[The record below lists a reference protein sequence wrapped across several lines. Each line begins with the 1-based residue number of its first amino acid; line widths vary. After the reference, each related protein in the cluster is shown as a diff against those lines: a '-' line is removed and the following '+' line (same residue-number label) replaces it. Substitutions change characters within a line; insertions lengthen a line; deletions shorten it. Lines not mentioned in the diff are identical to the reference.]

1 MMTAGI
7 IGVNWGIVHLHN
19 LRSAGVH
26 VGGLCATDGEKVA
39 EVAKEHAVAFA
50 TTNPDDLAAFD
61 VIVIASPP
69 EAHAELLA
77 RFPDAF
83 VICEKPLT
91 GARLAGPRPRHDRAF
106 VNYAFGFLDVARAAS
121 ERLADL
127 GPVEHARVASRV
139 ALESDFDVE
148 RWFLEIASHPLAW
161 LLHPGEAEPV
171 RRAADDHCFA
181 LEARRTDGAVIEVG
195 LQLGGEPG
203 IEHAIRIDAQRG
215 RVELAGAYRPGA
227 AWRFSAVRVNGEAA
241 SPDEAGPGDPW
252 LRANARSVEAMLAV
266 ARGELARDAGV
277 ERGLFDVER
286 ASRVERV
293 VFGELAT

>member
-7 IGVNWGIVHLHN
+7 IGVNWGVVHLHS

-26 VGGLCATDGEKVA
+26 VGGLCATDAQKVA
-39 EVAKEHAVAFA
+39 AVAREHGVAFA

-69 EAHAELLA
+69 ETHAQLLA

-91 GARLAGPRPRHDRAF
+91 GGRPAGPRPRHDRAF

-127 GPVEHARVASRV
+127 GPVDHARIASRV
-139 ALESDFDVE
+139 ALEADFDVE
-148 RWFLEIASHPLAW
+148 RWFLEVASHPLAW
-161 LLHPGEAEPV
+161 LLHAGEAEPV
-171 RRAADDHCFA
+171 RRAADDRCFA
-181 LEARRTDGAVIEVG
+181 LEARRADGAIIEVG
-195 LQLGGEPG
+195 VEVGGEPG
-203 IEHAIRIDAQRG
+203 IEHAIRIDAERG
-215 RVELAGAYRPGA
+215 RVELEGAYRPGG
-227 AWRFSAVRVNGEAA
+227 AWRFSALRLNGEAV
-241 SPDEAGPGDPW
+241 SPEEAGPGDPW

-266 ARGELARDAGV
+266 ARGDLARDAGI
-277 ERGLFDVER
+277 ERGLFDLER
-286 ASRVERV
+286 ALRVERV
-293 VFGELAT
+293 VFAELA